1 VLALCLAVC
10 DEAGRRTLQPMQFG
24 VARP

>member
-1 VLALCLAVC
+1 VLMECLTICRDA
-10 DEAGRRTLQPMQFG
+10 EARVLRPMQFG